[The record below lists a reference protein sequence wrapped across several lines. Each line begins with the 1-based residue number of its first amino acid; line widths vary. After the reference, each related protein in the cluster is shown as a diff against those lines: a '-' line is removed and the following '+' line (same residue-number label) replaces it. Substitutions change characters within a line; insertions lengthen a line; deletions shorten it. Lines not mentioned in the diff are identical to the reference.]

1 MNGENVMKCCQASR
15 VLSLGWLVGA
25 LVLSP
30 NASANNLWDL
40 YVAAQRHNG
49 QWAAQQYDYLAQQHD
64 VGLAAGDLLPQVG
77 VQGSVK
83 RNQFYPQHGGD
94 DTGNAVSQVGLGVRQ
109 ALYRAD
115 KWTNLQKATLAQQ
128 AYDLKLLQQH
138 ADLTEQI
145 IKAYLGVLRAQAM
158 TESLNA
164 EWRALKAQ
172 DDMMQARLAAGVVA
186 RVDTDE
192 THARLV
198 SVQAQLANNEVA
210 IMNAKQQ
217 LALVTAQPIEDI
229 APLPLPITFN
239 LVPKRSVEQWLNATQ
254 QGNLAIQQAQTQV
267 AIANQQVTYLKSN
280 LYPKVD
286 LVGNISWQDNS
297 NRLQSVYDGSTYQ
310 IGIELDWPLYTGGRT
325 RLAAQQG
332 ALQAQAAQRRLAF
345 VYQQAMTQTS
355 QAYLNLMASQATL
368 DAQAAAVTANAKV
381 AEASQTGYDLGMR
394 SMVDTLLAQRQYYA
408 ARRDWLNAHF
418 DYLVAYVDLQKATGR
433 LGDDTV
439 KTLDNL
445 LQASI
450 QPRPLSDQSAM
461 P

>member
-1 MNGENVMKCCQASR
+1 MKFCLVQRTYVAC
-15 VLSLGWLVGA
+15 WLLA
-25 LVLSP
+25 
-30 NASANNLWDL
+30 ASAFSPSTWANDLWDL
-40 YVAAQRHNG
+40 YTAAQRHNG
-49 QWAAQQYDYLAQQHD
+49 QWAGQQYDYLAQQQD

-77 VQGSVK
+77 VQGSIK

-115 KWTNLQKATLAQQ
+115 KWTNLQKSVLAQQ
-128 AYDLKLLQQH
+128 AHDIELLQQR
-138 ADLTEQI
+138 ADLTEQV
-145 IKAYLGVLRAQAM
+145 IKAYLSVLRAQAM

-186 RVDTDE
+186 RVDTEE

-217 LALVTAQPIEDI
+217 LALVTAQPIADI
-229 APLPLPITFN
+229 APLPLPVTLN
-239 LVPKRSVEQWLNATQ
+239 LVPKRSIEQWLNSTQ
-254 QGNLAIQQAQTQV
+254 QDNLAIQQAQTQV
-267 AIANQQVTYLKSN
+267 ALANQQVKYLKSN

-297 NRLQSVYDGSTYQ
+297 NRLQTLSDGTNYQ
-310 IGIELDWPLYTGGRT
+310 IGVELDWPVYTGGRT
-325 RLAAQQG
+325 RLAVGQG
-332 ALQAQAAQRRLAF
+332 ALQAQAAQSRLTF
-345 VYQQAMTQTS
+345 VYQQALTQTS
-355 QAYLNLMASQATL
+355 QAYLNLMASQTTL
-368 DAQAAAVTANAKV
+368 AAQAAAVTANAKV

-418 DYLVAYVDLQKATGR
+418 DYLNAYVDLQKATGK

-445 LQASI
+445 LQVHA
-450 QPRPLSDQSAM
+450 PSDQAHALPST